1 MTRRMPAN
9 PPPARRA
16 RRPWCPWRAGAFL
29 AVLAAG
35 LACDQQAVHEVAEK
49 GVDQPDTPLK
59 HELAATIDSGFKQL
73 RGIAIDAADR
83 IYLAGDGGIRVLDAA
98 GSLVGT
104 WETSAPPQCVAV
116 DAKGEVL
123 VGLETRVERYS
134 PDGKLIR
141 SWGEKGKGQGKLS
154 IVTGIEARN
163 GHVYVAD
170 AGRRRILCFASD
182 GDLVQ
187 EFGEPTESTK
197 YVGIVCRSPFLDC
210 AVDANGIV
218 HVTNPGMLRVERHS
232 RDAKLLGFWG
242 EQGEGPEQFCSC
254 CNPTNIAL
262 MPGGRVVTS
271 EKVQPR
277 VKVYD
282 AHGKMLAYIGE
293 EYFSEGA
300 KGLDLAVDSR
310 GRIHV
315 VDPGTGKV
323 LVFEL
328 HE

>member
-1 MTRRMPAN
+1 MFRRMPAN

-49 GVDQPDTPLK
+49 GVEAVETPLK
-59 HELAATIDSGFKQL
+59 DRLAATVDSGFKQL
-73 RGIAIDAADR
+73 RGIAIDASDR
-83 IYLAGDGGIRVLDAA
+83 IYLAGDGGIRVLDPA
-98 GSLVGT
+98 GGPPRA
-104 WETSAPPQCVAV
+104 WETTGPPQCVAV
-116 DAKGEVL
+116 DAKGEVC
-123 VGLETRVERYS
+123 VGLTTRVERYS

-141 SWGEKGKGQGKLS
+141 SWGEKGKGQGQLS
-154 IVTGIEARN
+154 IVTGIAARD
-163 GHVYVAD
+163 GRVYVAD
-170 AGRRRILCFASD
+170 AARWRILCFASD

-187 EFGEPTESTK
+187 EFGEPTESPK
-197 YVGIVCRSPFLDC
+197 YVGIICRRPFLDC
-210 AVDANGIV
+210 AVDANGVV
-218 HVTNPGMLRVERHS
+218 HATNPGMLRVERHS
-232 RDAKLLGFWG
+232 RDARLLGFWG
-242 EQGEGPEQFCSC
+242 EQGEGPEQFCGC

-271 EKVQPR
+271 EKTQPR

-282 AHGKMLAYIGE
+282 AHGKMLAHIGE
-293 EYFSEGA
+293 EHFSEDA
-300 KGLDLAVDSR
+300 EGLDLAVDSR